1 MERNPT
7 REIDT
12 RDFLNQRH
20 HHQGASD
27 RFFNQNN
34 QQKKRA
40 NETNHLHD
48 EINVTTLETLG
59 CGVIVKGPHSL

>member
-7 REIDT
+7 QDIDT

-20 HHQGASD
+20 HHQVASD

-34 QQKKRA
+34 QQKNKEA
-40 NETNHLHD
+40 S
-48 EINVTTLETLG
+48 
-59 CGVIVKGPHSL
+59 K